1 MNRINSVRLHRIDPQ
16 VVAVS
21 TSAIHVFATHNSPKT
36 TQSSAIVARS
46 LAEKYRNVT
55 AEEKERLEGL
65 AKADKERYRGELCS
79 SYVSEAPNFN
89 RRIKTA
95 RN

>member
-1 MNRINSVRLHRIDPQ
+1 MNRIDSVRLHRIDL
-16 VVAVS
+16 AVS
-21 TSAIHVFATHNSPKT
+21 TSAIQFFATHNRTKT

-65 AKADKERYRGELCS
+65 AKADKERY
-79 SYVSEAPNFN
+79 
-89 RRIKTA
+89 
-95 RN
+95 